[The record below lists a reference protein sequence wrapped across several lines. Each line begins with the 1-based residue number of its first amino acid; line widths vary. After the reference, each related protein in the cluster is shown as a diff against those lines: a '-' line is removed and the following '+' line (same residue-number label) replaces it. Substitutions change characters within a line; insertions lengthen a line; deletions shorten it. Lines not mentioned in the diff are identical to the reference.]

1 MSSPAINTIIK
12 MMESLPE
19 DKQDKIVEH
28 LREYIQEL
36 QDEQKWNNSFHKSQD
51 KLIVAAK
58 LAKQQIKEGKTQP
71 MDYNQLSLID
81 TQEGTTWH
89 RAERQQ

>member
-1 MSSPAINTIIK
+1 MSSPAINTVIK

-28 LREYIQEL
+28 LREYIQDL

-51 KLIVAAK
+51 KLIAAAK
-58 LAKQQIKEGKTQP
+58 LAKQQIRK
-71 MDYNQLSLID
+71 
-81 TQEGTTWH
+81 
-89 RAERQQ
+89 